1 VTVGETPGYVSA
13 LYVETGSAIDDPAVI
28 GICGPA

>member
-1 VTVGETPGYVSA
+1 VALQQGYVSA
-13 LYVETGSAIDDPAVI
+13 LYVETGDDIDDTTAI